1 MSSAHIDRYE
11 PRKKSEIFLRFEMK
25 FSIQESNN
33 DARIV
38 KIPTVQLQLHKV
50 DTSSKL
56 DKLQKL

>member
-1 MSSAHIDRYE
+1 MNQE
-11 PRKKSEIFLRFEMK
+11 KKNEIFLRFEMK

-33 DARIV
+33 DARIL